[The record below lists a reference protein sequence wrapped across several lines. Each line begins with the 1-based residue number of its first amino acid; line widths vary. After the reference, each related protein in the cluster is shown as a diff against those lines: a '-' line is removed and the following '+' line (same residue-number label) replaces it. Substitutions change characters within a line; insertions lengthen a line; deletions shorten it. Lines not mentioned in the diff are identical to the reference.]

1 MKKETIKINFSWFND
16 LIIQIWVAINPRY
29 WIMNEWYSSKWDK
42 ELNDLMKRY
51 DFEATPHSYTHLVV
65 KLGNKEIWV
74 GNHPYAS
81 FTDYSSFRNISGRPS
96 KLTIY
101 KAKQKLERDLK
112 KPRPTEV
119 NGFIMGNPCGEIPL
133 GDMMMSGSSLTL
145 ISNNVDDYVEI
156 TSPMLLDFEM
166 MGNVKPEVGDLKNGI
181 PNNWEDEV

>member
-29 WIMNEWYSSKWDK
+29 WIMDEWYSSKWDK
-42 ELNDLMKRY
+42 ELNDLMERY
-51 DFEATPHSYTHLVV
+51 DFEAYTHLVV
-65 KLGNKEIWV
+65 KLGDKEIWV

-112 KPRPTEV
+112 KPQPIEENNQVMT
-119 NGFIMGNPCGEIPL
+119 NPCGEISL
-133 GDMMMSGSSLTL
+133 GDYSGSTITH

-166 MGNVKPEVGDLKNGI
+166 MGNIKPEVGDLKNGI

>member
-42 ELNDLMKRY
+42 ELNDLMERY
-51 DFEATPHSYTHLVV
+51 DFEAEPHSYTHLVV

-119 NGFIMGNPCGEIPL
+119 NGFMGNPCGEIPL
-133 GDMMMSGSSLTL
+133 GDMMMSGSSLTH
-145 ISNNVDDYVEI
+145 ISNNVDDYVEVTLPKLI
-156 TSPMLLDFEM
+156 LVDSF
-166 MGNVKPEVGDLKNGI
+166 KPAIGDLKNGI